1 MNETHR
7 KHPCCRPAV
16 IAAACLIT
24 ILLAGCGAEQQNSMA
39 AADTT
44 APTVEQ
50 TAAPTPV
57 PTPVPTPEPTPF
69 SIVWMSDT
77 QTMSKSERLS
87 AAIQPMFDWVVQ
99 NREAESIQLVVHT
112 GDIVENGWN
121 DTYWSR
127 ISPAIDSLGDI
138 PFVPAAGNHD
148 VAKKRGGY
156 EPLQKQGFIQRQD
169 PDCQYKDGAG
179 YYVRF
184 SAGGMDVLVLALG
197 YLSIDEDG
205 FAWARSVFDANPD
218 CYGILAVHSYLS
230 YMGPRTSTLTP
241 RGQRCRDGI
250 VAQCKNVRLV
260 LCGHVK
266 EDARYEETFD
276 DDGDG
281 VAERLVTAL
290 RHNDQSAKRL
300 TRIGYLRLLTFDPLA
315 RRITVTDYSPFLG
328 KGRTN
333 AYGTPVPPV
342 VIENAF

>member
-1 MNETHR
+1 M
-7 KHPCCRPAV
+7 
-16 IAAACLIT
+16 
-24 ILLAGCGAEQQNSMA
+24 
-39 AADTT
+39 
-44 APTVEQ
+44 
-50 TAAPTPV
+50 
-57 PTPVPTPEPTPF
+57 
-69 SIVWMSDT
+69 
-77 QTMSKSERLS
+77 
-87 AAIQPMFDWVVQ
+87 
-99 NREAESIQLVVHT
+99 HT
-112 GDIVENGWN
+112 GDIVENGWS

-300 TRIGYLRLLTFDPLA
+300 TRIGFLRLLTFDPLA

>member
-1 MNETHR
+1 MGGGGN
-7 KHPCCRPAV
+7 
-16 IAAACLIT
+16 
-24 ILLAGCGAEQQNSMA
+24 
-39 AADTT
+39 
-44 APTVEQ
+44 
-50 TAAPTPV
+50 
-57 PTPVPTPEPTPF
+57 
-69 SIVWMSDT
+69 
-77 QTMSKSERLS
+77 
-87 AAIQPMFDWVVQ
+87 
-99 NREAESIQLVVHT
+99 
-112 GDIVENGWN
+112 
-121 DTYWSR
+121 
-127 ISPAIDSLGDI
+127 I